1 MIRRISLIVPVALW
15 LVIGGAASAFALP
28 GEGFGL
34 EPYGRSV
41 EQPVREVGEA
51 AVTSSGFDPTLVSAV
66 VALIVVGILMA
77 AVGYLAAITRQRR
90 ALAH

>member
-15 LVIGGAASAFALP
+15 LAIVVTASAFALP
-28 GEGFGL
+28 GEGFGV
-34 EPYGRSV
+34 EPYGGPV
-41 EQPVREVGEA
+41 EPTREFGGA
-51 AVTSSGFDPTLVSAV
+51 AVTSSGFDPTLVSAT

-77 AVGYLAAITRQRR
+77 AVGYMVGTRGQRR